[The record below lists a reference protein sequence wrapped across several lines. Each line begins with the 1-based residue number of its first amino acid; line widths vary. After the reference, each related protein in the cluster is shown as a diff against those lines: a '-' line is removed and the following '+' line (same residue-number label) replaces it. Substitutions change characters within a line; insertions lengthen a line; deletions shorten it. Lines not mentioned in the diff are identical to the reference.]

1 MADRGNRFV
10 TFDRRS
16 SAMIDKLSMH
26 PGVTGTMHQELH
38 GAMDSTQPSATGRA
52 AESTLAALV
61 ERVRG
66 ETGVV
71 PAHLIELQR
80 VAREHDCLIGI
91 RPVDRF
97 ATDLIESGHPT
108 KGFHIKGKS
117 ANWGPQAAFICVD
130 QRFSKLEDK
139 PDRIE
144 KFDRQVQ
151 SCIAEGYA
159 KRVPLT
165 LSKARFDK
173 LLDEGLIDRIKRDGN
188 GMPAT
193 FEAKAPSGAIYSFEA
208 THVHS
213 AGEDRYAIAHRGE
226 PIEVLAP
233 PKDGAKPL
241 TADYDLLLIG
251 PRFDDLGPQDNLP
264 VPDVSHEVFKARLE
278 GYKNG
283 IPDALRSPYQQPSE
297 FYRKEDTEIGNASS
311 RVREMIPIINAAL
324 VGDGEAVVHHSTD
337 SGSPAADPDAN
348 YPATFALPQKIGC
361 FDEICIV
368 HDKHEL
374 AELIG
379 GAKQAGY
386 HVPLNPL
393 WEKEVTSVRRESFR
407 VAREQLSANLR

>member
-1 MADRGNRFV
+1 MADRGDGFMKI
-10 TFDRRS
+10 DRRS
-16 SAMIDKLSMH
+16 STMIGKLSTH
-26 PGVTGTMHQELH
+26 PGVTGAMHQELH
-38 GAMDSTQPSATGRA
+38 GATDTTRPSATRRA
-52 AESTLAALV
+52 ADPGLATLV

-108 KGFHIKGKS
+108 KDFHIKGKS

-139 PDRIE
+139 PERIG

-151 SCIAEGYA
+151 SCIAEGHA
-159 KRVPLT
+159 KRVPLM

-173 LLDEGLIDRIKRDGN
+173 LLDEGVIDEVKRDGN
-188 GMPAT
+188 GMSMT
-193 FEAKAPSGAIYSFEA
+193 FEAKAPSGAVYAFEA
-208 THVHS
+208 THVHV
-213 AGEDRYAIAHRGE
+213 AGEDTYAIAHRGE

-233 PKDGAKPL
+233 PRDGAKPL
-241 TADYDLLLIG
+241 TADYDLFLIG

-264 VPDVSHEVFKARLE
+264 VPDVSHDVFKARLD

-283 IPDALRSPYQQPSE
+283 VPDALRSPYEQPAE
-297 FYRKEDTEIGNASS
+297 FYRKADAEIGNVSS
-311 RVREMIPIINAAL
+311 RMRDMIPAINAAL
-324 VGDGEAVVHHSTD
+324 VGDGEAVVHHSPD
-337 SGSPAADPDAN
+337 SASAVADPGAN
-348 YPATFALPQKIGC
+348 YPATFALPQKIGR
-361 FDEICIV
+361 FDEICII
-368 HDKHEL
+368 HDKREL

-379 GAKQAGY
+379 SAKQAGY

-393 WEKEVTSVRRESFR
+393 WEKEVTSVRRESFL
-407 VAREQLSANLR
+407 VAREQLSANLW